1 MTWSRARLPSFTGET
16 PMSHDDHAAAAAAA
30 ATVAASAD
38 GPPPPRRNRRPL
50 APLAP
55 DAYRHPLDLQATA
68 ALRAVPG
75 FERAVGAVSRRS
87 IEHLLY
93 VEACANAVRV
103 TPRQCGRIHGLLRD
117 ACATLGVAPE
127 PALFLAQTPIANA
140 FAVGRESPCIVLQTG
155 LIELLDEEELRAI
168 LGHELGHIHCGHSVY
183 RLMALLMTLVLGRF
197 PGAMMG
203 LGDLFTLGL
212 QVALLEWSRKAEFSA
227 DRAAVLCV
235 QDDGG
240 TLFRALFK
248 LTGGTPKVFDE
259 MDADEYLRQADEYD
273 GNGSAALDKVYK
285 LLLSVPQTHPIPV
298 LRAREALRWGG
309 SDTYRAILAGESA
322 GSAAPDRPAGGRE
335 TGLVTCGRCGQAT
348 DGAFSFCT
356 HCGADR
362 PAAATAAKEIP

>member
-1 MTWSRARLPSFTGET
+1 
-16 PMSHDDHAAAAAAA
+16 
-30 ATVAASAD
+30 
-38 GPPPPRRNRRPL
+38 
-50 APLAP
+50 
-55 DAYRHPLDLQATA
+55 
-68 ALRAVPG
+68 
-75 FERAVGAVSRRS
+75 
-87 IEHLLY
+87 
-93 VEACANAVRV
+93 
-103 TPRQCGRIHGLLRD
+103 
-117 ACATLGVAPE
+117 
-127 PALFLAQTPIANA
+127 
-140 FAVGRESPCIVLQTG
+140 
-155 LIELLDEEELRAI
+155 
-168 LGHELGHIHCGHSVY
+168 
-183 RLMALLMTLVLGRF
+183 MALLMTLVLGRF